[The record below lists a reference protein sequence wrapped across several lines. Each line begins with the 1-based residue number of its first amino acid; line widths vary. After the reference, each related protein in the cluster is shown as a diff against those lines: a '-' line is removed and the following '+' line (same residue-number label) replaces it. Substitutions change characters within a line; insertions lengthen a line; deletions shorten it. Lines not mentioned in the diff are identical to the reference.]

1 MSHGW
6 YHTERILKR
15 ALTTVKSDVE
25 ATGDELVQPFRDIRE
40 LGEVHR
46 LDTDGLSSKCQSFW
60 FLVDTDDSRGTLQ
73 LSPFRSTETNRAQTL
88 LSRP

>member
-1 MSHGW
+1 MSHGR
-6 YHTERILKR
+6 YHTERIVRKT
-15 ALTTVKSDVE
+15 LTTVKSDVE
-25 ATGDELVQPFRDIRE
+25 ATGDELVQAFRNVRE
-40 LGEVHR
+40 LSEVHG